1 MIYFISDT
9 HFNHENIIKYCNRP
23 FKNVQE
29 MNEKLISNWN
39 NTIKNED
46 EIYHLGDFAL
56 GRKEDAFD
64 IANKL
69 NGIKYIVRGNHDKW
83 STKMYEEMGF
93 TVLKNAPIKLN
104 EYKLLLSH
112 IPVPDKQIPNGYIN
126 IHGHIH
132 NNRLYE
138 CIEKYDPKLYSIDKH
153 LKISCDI
160 TEFKPISIEKIV
172 KKLK

>member
-1 MIYFISDT
+1 MLFFIAVLQIFK
-9 HFNHENIIKYCNRP
+9 HYWVEEHIR
-23 FKNVQE
+23 KNVQE

-39 NTIKNED
+39 NNIKNED

-153 LKISCDI
+153 LNISCDI